1 MSDLRNVSL
10 KQLRAF
16 VATVRTGTVTAAAR
30 ELHVTPPAIAIQL
43 KNLEDSVGA
52 PLFDRASGAFVPTEL
67 GRELLAAARE
77 VDRIMV
83 RTGERMAA
91 LRSGATG
98 SIVFGAVSTAKY
110 FAPAMVAAFQGAHPE
125 IRVKLVIGNR
135 GDIVDGLDRGE
146 YDLLVMGRPPEHLPL
161 ASETLGEHPHVLIA
175 APGHPLAGR
184 SDIEAESLLRERFL
198 AREPGSGTRLLMNR
212 LLERIGRGRVFDIV
226 EMGTNETIKQAVMA
240 GLGIAVISAHT
251 CLVELQAGRL
261 VTLGVEGL
269 PVVRQWFLIHRAD
282 RPLAKAAEIMRGFLV
297 ANRDRL
303 MPGPI

>member
-146 YDLLVMGRPPEHLPL
+146 YDLLVMGRPPEHLSL